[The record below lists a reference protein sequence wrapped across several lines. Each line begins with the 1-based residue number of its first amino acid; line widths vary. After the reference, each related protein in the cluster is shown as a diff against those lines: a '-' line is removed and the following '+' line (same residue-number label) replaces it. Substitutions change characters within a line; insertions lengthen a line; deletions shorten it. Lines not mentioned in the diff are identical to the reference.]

1 MEITDTAYRAILE
14 EEASLEGQNF
24 EEGVRGA
31 ITNRGVLEL
40 MIRKGFDDI
49 MDDNTMVEPKDLIQ
63 IIKLKAE
70 MDSKHV
76 EIQIEQYK
84 RQVELFKQAI
94 LEVVPPDIQGQI
106 VARVKKLRSRE
117 QDFIAHEK
125 LLAQTVES
133 SAEEIQ

>member
-1 MEITDTAYRAILE
+1 MAITAAAYRAILE

-63 IIKLKAE
+63 IIKLKQE
-70 MDSKHV
+70 MDANHV
-76 EIQIEQYK
+76 QVQVETYK
-84 RQVELFKQAI
+84 RQVEIFKQAI
-94 LEVVPPDIQGQI
+94 LEIVPPDMQSQI
-106 VARVKKLRSRE
+106 VARVKKIRQRE
-117 QDFIAHEK
+117 EDLIAHEK
-125 LLAQTVES
+125 LLTQTVES
-133 SAEEIQ
+133 SAEEI